1 MNTVFLNGEFMPADQ
16 AKISPMDRGFLFG
29 DGVYE
34 VVPSYQGKYIGFG
47 PHIARMFLGLSTIEI
62 ELGYSESELR
72 AICDRLIK
80 ENENDD
86 NKGNLG
92 VYIQV
97 SRGVEAKRYHAYT
110 NSSKPTL
117 FIHTFAIAPAPSIDA
132 PKTYRVNLTQD
143 LRWQRCDIKTTSL
156 LGNVMHFQQG
166 YANGYDEN
174 ILFDQDNNITEASSS
189 NVFIVKDGVIKTP
202 KLDNHKLAGITRL
215 MLLDILAKHSDLD
228 VEETVI
234 SQAELLAA
242 DEVWLTSATKQV
254 GAVVEVAGTLINNGE
269 IGPVWSKVQGLF
281 SQYMFEE

>member
-1 MNTVFLNGEFMPADQ
+1 MNTVFLNGEFMPAEQ

-34 VVPSYQGKYIGFG
+34 VVPSYNGKYIGFA
-47 PHIARMFLGLSTIEI
+47 PHLARMFVGLDTIEI
-62 ELGYSESELR
+62 NLGYSESELR
-72 AICDRLIK
+72 DICDRLIA
-80 ENENDD
+80 ENSNDENG
-86 NKGNLG
+86 GNLG

-110 NSSKPTL
+110 NTGKPTL
-117 FIHTFAIAPAPSIDA
+117 FIHTFAIAPPPSVDA
-132 PKTYRVNLTQD
+132 PKAYRVNMTQD

-166 YANGYDEN
+166 YANGFDET
-174 ILFDQDNNITEASSS
+174 ILFDHNDFVTEASSS

-215 MLLDILAKHSDLD
+215 MLLDILRKHSDFK
-228 VEETVI
+228 VEETDI
-234 SQAELLAA
+234 SRSELLAA

-254 GAVVEVAGTLINNGE
+254 GAVTEVAGTLINNGK
-269 IGPVWSKVQGLF
+269 IGPVWPQVQGLF

>member
-62 ELGYSESELR
+62 ELGYCESELR

-215 MLLDILAKHSDLD
+215 MLLDILAKHSDFD